1 MHNVEGDIMRSLS
14 HYHKQS
20 KEIWISTSIRD
31 ENSKTMS
38 RWEVSFDHHIRL
50 HTYSFYNIA
59 TTEKISK
66 WYKISHEKINELKEA
81 LHRINFEH
89 LDSNYYNPNM
99 EIGTSATLAIGQK
112 DFHELIFIDRNE
124 DWGYLEPTRLY
135 NLRHLIREASS
146 DLCIG
151 SKHANAYQPDIHSMQ
166 SPDEIEKS
174 YSTQELIMLLVLLA
188 GIFLLLVLIMMSSE
202 M

>member
-1 MHNVEGDIMRSLS
+1 MQTLS
-14 HYHKQS
+14 SYHKES

-135 NLRHLIREASS
+135 NLRCMIREANSNLS
-146 DLCIG
+146 LKYADKPKIQLPEEVG
-151 SKHANAYQPDIHSMQ
+151 
-166 SPDEIEKS
+166 KS
-174 YSTQELIMLLVLLA
+174 YDTRELIMFLVVLA
-188 GIFLLLVLIMMSSE
+188 GIFLLLVLINLDI
-202 M
+202 